1 MSLELTEQQRQAL
14 ADRPLGPVELI
25 DPATQRAYVLIAA
38 EQFQRVADFLA
49 PELTAS
55 QSPPPDIAAIP
66 PGIRKSQE
74 ALRRDL
80 PALLAKKKLQGQWIA
95 YHGDERIGIARSKV
109 PLIEECLRRGLSDDE
124 YYVGMI
130 TPTELIEVEDI
141 DIGFC
146 EFDDEED
153 EPPTA

>member
-1 MSLELTEQQRQAL
+1 MPLELTEQQRQAL

-49 PELTAS
+49 PELDAAQPS
-55 QSPPPDIAAIP
+55 SADIPEIP
-66 PGIRKSQE
+66 PGIRKSQL

-80 PALLAKKKLQGQWIA
+80 PALLMKRKLLGQWIA
-95 YHGDERIGIARSKV
+95 YHGDERIGIAPSKV
-109 PLIEECLRRGLSDDE
+109 PLIEECLRRGLNDDE
-124 YYVGMI
+124 YYISMI

-153 EPPTA
+153 DPPAT